1 MIAIQLTDAV
11 LDADHPSDLHLRGVV
26 YDPRMGQ
33 RCATIP
39 GDYDENG
46 CDCPAVIGDW
56 IVPVDAADG
65 ERFYRVYPPDAWDA
79 ENGRPMTP

>member
-26 YDPRMGQ
+26 YDPRRGQ

-39 GDYDENG
+39 GDYDETG
-46 CDCPAVIGDW
+46 CDCPDVI
-56 IVPVDAADG
+56 
-65 ERFYRVYPPDAWDA
+65 
-79 ENGRPMTP
+79 